1 MPYLLP
7 QIHWLNGVITLR
19 NLCEL
24 IASTDSI
31 AIHAVAV
38 ASKADYGRRHSSVK
52 TELPWTTE
60 QVKFSLGIF

>member
-7 QIHWLNGVITLR
+7 QIQWLNGVITLR

-24 IASTDSI
+24 IASTDSV

-38 ASKADYGRRHSSVK
+38 ASKADYGWRRSSVK
-52 TELPWTTE
+52 TELPWTTK
-60 QVKFSLGIF
+60 QVKFSLGFF

>member
-1 MPYLLP
+1 
-7 QIHWLNGVITLR
+7 VITLR

-24 IASTDSI
+24 IASTDSV
-31 AIHAVAV
+31 AIHVVAV
-38 ASKADYGRRHSSVK
+38 ASKADYGWQRSSVK